1 MNTEPTFNA
10 TVFGKWILS
19 GEHAVLRGHPAI
31 IFPVKTKKLE
41 LKYWETDDEIRAE
54 FTGAFGE
61 EIQFLFWSALERA
74 IEILAIQHQ
83 NLRGKLLI
91 ENNILVGAGMGASGA
106 LCVVIGRWL
115 QKLGYFAE
123 ANLFEFSR
131 QLENLFHGESSGA
144 DIAAAIA
151 GEGIYFSRSGAMHA
165 VKQVWQP
172 KWYLSFSEKPSTTS
186 RCVKKVKEK
195 WEADAKEAAEIDT
208 QMAESVYLAEKALAS
223 DDSSALSLLV
233 EAIHKGYQCFQAWG
247 LCDGIVE
254 HHIKELKTAGA
265 LAAKP
270 TGAGDGGYILSLWE
284 TAPPQTLSEK
294 MIVL

>member
-1 MNTEPTFNA
+1 MNTETFKT

-19 GEHAVLRGHPAI
+19 GEHAVLRGNPAI

-41 LKYWETDDEIRAE
+41 LNYWDTNDEIRAE

-61 EIQFLFWSALERA
+61 EIQFLFWSALERT

-83 NLRGKLLI
+83 DLHGKLLI
-91 ENNILVGAGMGASGA
+91 DNNILVGGGMGASGA
-106 LCVVIGRWL
+106 LCVAIGRWL
-115 QKLGYFAE
+115 QKLGYFDE

-151 GEGIYFSRSGAMHA
+151 GVGIYFSRNGALHS
-165 VKQVWQP
+165 VKQVWHP
-172 KWYLSFSEKPSTTS
+172 KWYLSFSGKPSATS
-186 RCVKKVKEK
+186 RCVKKVKDL
-195 WEADAKEAAEIDT
+195 WETDQKKAAAIDL
-208 QMAESVYLAEKALAS
+208 QMADSVHLAEKALATH
-223 DDSSALSLLV
+223 DNAALSLLV
-233 EAIHKGYQCFQAWG
+233 EAIDKGYQCFQAWG

-284 TAPPQTLSEK
+284 SAPPPALSEK
-294 MIVL
+294 MIAL

>member
-1 MNTEPTFNA
+1 MNTETYKT

-31 IFPVKTKKLE
+31 IFPVKNKKLE
-41 LKYWETDDEIRAE
+41 LTYWSTDDEIRAD
-54 FTGAFGE
+54 FTGIFGE

-83 NLRGKLLI
+83 DLHGKLLI

-106 LCVVIGRWL
+106 LCVAIGRWL
-115 QKLGYFAE
+115 QKLDYFAE

-151 GEGIYFSRSGAMHA
+151 GSGVYFSRSGAMHS
-165 VKQVWQP
+165 VKQTWSP
-172 KWYLSFSEKPSTTS
+172 KWYLSYSEKPSATS
-186 RCVKKVKEK
+186 RCVKKVKDK
-195 WEADAKEAAEIDT
+195 WEADAKEAAEIDAK
-208 QMAESVYLAEKALAS
+208 MADSVHLAESALAMN
-223 DDSSALSLLV
+223 DASALPLLAK
-233 EAIHKGYQCFQAWG
+233 AIHQGYQCFQAWD
-247 LCDGIVE
+247 LCDSIVE
-254 HHIKELKTAGA
+254 HHIKELKSAGA

-270 TGAGDGGYILSLWE
+270 TGAGDGGYILSLWDAE
-284 TAPPQTLSEK
+284 PPKNLLDK
-294 MIVL
+294 MIAL